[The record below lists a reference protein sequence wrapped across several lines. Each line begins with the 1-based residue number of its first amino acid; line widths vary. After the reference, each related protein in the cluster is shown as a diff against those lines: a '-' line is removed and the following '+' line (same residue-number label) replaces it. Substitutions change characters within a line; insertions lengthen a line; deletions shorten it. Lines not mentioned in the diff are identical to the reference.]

1 MQPNPPVKLGTPARA
16 GVGKRWLRKLSGGQ
30 WLPAYLWQ
38 RLTRSVPRG
47 QVHLISALA
56 DHFEPAIVPGDG
68 RARASYAE
76 QESRLERWSIEY
88 PQAVGA
94 WRDHEG
100 QPLAHTYFY
109 PAEQYD
115 RGLLERLAE
124 HCHSGWGEVEI
135 HLHHG
140 IDSPDTAEHTRQQLV
155 EFRDALVRD
164 HGCLCFVEG
173 SDQPR
178 YAFVHGNF
186 ALANSAGGLWCGVDS
201 ELAILAETGCYAD
214 FTMPAAAFHP
224 AQIGKVNALYECLP
238 PLSRRAA
245 HREGRNL
252 RVGRSLQTFPVM
264 VQGPL
269 MIDFDRQAR
278 NGIARFEN
286 AALVGANPPSMHR
299 LELWKKAAIAVQGR
313 PDWLFIKLHCHGMD
327 PTDREAVLGAGMRRF
342 LSELTEKAPDRREC
356 LHFVTAREMMNII
369 WAACDGRAGDPGQYR
384 DYRLRRAR
392 EISIGRKP
400 ESSQVEVRK

>member
-1 MQPNPPVKLGTPARA
+1 MRKFSGS
-16 GVGKRWLRKLSGGQ
+16 RWLPS
-30 WLPAYLWQ
+30 YIWQ

-47 QVHLISALA
+47 QVHLILALA

-76 QESRLERWSIEY
+76 QESRLDRWCMEY

-100 QPLAHTYFY
+100 QPLVHTYFY

-115 RGLLERLAE
+115 RGLVERLAE
-124 HCHSGWGEVEI
+124 HTHSGWGEVEI

-140 IDSPDTAEHTRQQLV
+140 IDGPDTAEHTRQQLV
-155 EFRDALVRD
+155 QFRDALVRQ
-164 HGCLCFVEG
+164 HGCLSFVEG

-201 ELAILAETGCYAD
+201 EIEILAETGCYAD

-224 AQIGKVNALYECLP
+224 AQITKVNSLYECSLP
-238 PLSRRAA
+238 LRRQAP

-252 RVGRSLQTFPVM
+252 RAGRALQTFPVM

-269 MIDFDRQAR
+269 MVDFDRQAR
-278 NGIARFEN
+278 NGIARLEN
-286 AALVGANPPSMHR
+286 AALVGANPPSVHR
-299 LELWKKAAIAVQGR
+299 LGLWKKAAIVVQGR

-327 PTDREAVLGAGMRRF
+327 PTDREAVIGAGMQRF
-342 LSELTEKAPDRREC
+342 LSELVQGAPDRREC
-356 LHFVTAREMMNII
+356 LHFVSAREMMNII
-369 WAACDGRAGDPGQYR
+369 WAACDGREGNPGDFR
-384 DYRLRRAR
+384 DYRLKRAR
-392 EISIGRKP
+392 EIAPYGKQ
-400 ESSQVEVRK
+400 ENLKVGVRR